1 MPAQK
6 DEHKQLTKTD
16 RSMSTLGTSQLRI
29 ACVFSATTH
38 ATKAAED
45 ALNNACRLVNNVTLI
60 KVNFE
65 RLDFGETKVLD
76 RFYAADMVVVDVSV
90 VVQQR
95 TLFYHMGVRESFGKE
110 KNVVLYNDS
119 VDPEGTS
126 SLMQSCHGSGYM
138 FIPYKLDSKNECYVC
153 DMACV
158 FKVGQNPDEDP
169 TLCPLLT
176 DRLRE
181 AIEEVHISNR
191 SNAREVLLN
200 DIRKARMKLKG
211 DMLAKELGN
220 LKARM
225 DEQLLLSGDIVHQFL
240 LSYREIQDYNSMV
253 SLVEAIKQLKNDHV
267 TDKPAIVHLYAFALN
282 RRKKS
287 GDREKAVAVIEKALK
302 SEENQVPDMFCLC
315 GRIYKDIYTESNYI
329 DTESRDHAIHWYR
342 KGFEVQPNEYA
353 GINLATL
360 LVLSGKEFTKCPEL
374 QKIGMTLNNLLGK
387 KGSLVSLEDY
397 WDVATFFEISVLAG
411 DFSKASQAAECM
423 FKLKPP
429 IWYLKS
435 TLGIIQMICRVRPTS
450 DEEPTIDQQ
459 LFNFWL
465 DFFVEATKES
475 TTELRFPV
483 LVLEPSKIY
492 KPSYITISEGD
503 ETQENSIR
511 LWHVGMEKNCREISE
526 WLFNLSSIK
535 GVSTYKRDDR
545 CLFLYVQQNAD
556 DFQLFYPS
564 SSQRQRFH
572 NLIMDMLG
580 SSAVIGGEVD
590 SDLNDEPIQVE
601 YELTDSKERVILGR
615 GTFGVVYAA
624 RDCRTQVTIAVKEIP
639 ITDVREVQPLHEE
652 ILLHSRLSHKN
663 IVKYLGSDTSTEGNT
678 FKIYMEQVPGG
689 SLSALLR
696 SKWGPLKDHED
707 TIVYYTKQI
716 LEGLRYLHDQKI
728 VHRDIKGDNV
738 LVNTYS
744 GVVKISDFGTSKRLA
759 GLNPAASSFKGTLQ
773 YMAPEVIDKGLR
785 GHGAP
790 ADIWS
795 LGCTIVEM
803 ATGKP
808 PFIELGSPQA
818 AMFKVGFYKDHPEIP
833 SSLSNAAKEFILRC
847 FEPDPEKRAT
857 AHDLLQDPFLIKG
870 KKMSKK
876 GASGADY
883 RTDRSISMPMV
894 SPSSRPESPLTIAS
908 TLSNFSEADAVS
920 SLRLD
925 KRRSLE
931 LLSPGVYS
939 WHNSSL
945 LSSSEDGLETPVTP
959 DNREQGGF
967 YMLRKDSERRQTLL
981 TIIEGDG
988 DKIVNEWMKKLQL
1001 TSERPPTKIT
1011 TAHLMTLNH
1020 GIAVFIKQRER
1031 RKLVDALEKLRN
1043 DLDYDPTALGEIHTA
1058 LYVFQD
1064 SVNQVLR
1071 QHMHNIKPHW
1081 MFALDNLIRD
1091 AVQVTITI
1099 LSPDLGENIAPSKE
1113 DDMPPAHSHGM
1124 DTRPPGTSSGD
1135 SRGIYGTAHHFL
1147 PLPKGAEEEAGNTS
1161 GVSTFDSSTRSNECF
1176 IPNRNLMASLQM
1188 DHQRLVQEQG
1198 RLLQELVDVQKSL
1211 NDVLQTQ
1218 LCVSRSVME
1227 RIGFQPL
1234 GASDSVNSNTQ
1245 DSRGAFGSEQEEL
1258 VSWLQS
1264 IALDED
1270 SIRRFIEE
1278 DFTLP
1283 LVLNSMTRDDL
1294 RSLKIRVGA
1303 QVRIWDAVQ
1312 QHRMNEQKR

>member
-1 MPAQK
+1 MKEEQ
-6 DEHKQLTKTD
+6 KQLTKPD

-29 ACVFSATTH
+29 ACVFSATSSD
-38 ATKAAED
+38 TKLAED

-60 KVNFE
+60 KVNFD

-76 RFYAADMVVVDVSV
+76 RFYAADIVVVDVSV
-90 VVQQR
+90 IVQQR

-126 SLMQSCHGSGYM
+126 SLMQSCHGSGYI
-138 FIPYKLDSKNECYVC
+138 FIPYKMDSKSQCYVC

-158 FKVGQNPDEDP
+158 FKAGQLCEEDSA
-169 TLCPLLT
+169 LCPLLT

-181 AIEEVHISNR
+181 TIEEVHISNR
-191 SNAREVLLN
+191 SNATEVLLN
-200 DIRKARMKLKG
+200 DIRKARIKLKG
-211 DMLAKELGN
+211 ETLAKELGN

-267 TDKPAIVHLYAFALN
+267 TDKPAILHLYAFALN
-282 RRKKS
+282 RRKKP
-287 GDREKAVAVIEKALK
+287 GDREKAVTVITKALE
-302 SEENQVPDMFCLC
+302 SDDNQVPDMFCLC
-315 GRIYKDIYTESNYI
+315 GRIYKDIYTESNYL
-329 DTESRDHAIHWYR
+329 DFESRDNAIYWYR

-360 LVLSGKEFTKCPEL
+360 LVLAGKEFTKCAEL

-435 TLGIIQMICRVRPTS
+435 TLGNIQMICRVRPTS

-475 TTELRFPV
+475 TTDLRFPV

-503 ETQENSIR
+503 ETQERSIR
-511 LWHVGMEKNCREISE
+511 LWHVGLEKNSREISE

-572 NLIMDMLG
+572 DLIMDMLG

-590 SDLNDEPIQVE
+590 SDLNDEPIQIE
-601 YELTDSKERVILGR
+601 YEFTESKDRVMLGR

-639 ITDVREVQPLHEE
+639 ITDMREVQPLHEE

-663 IVKYLGSDTSTEGNT
+663 IVKYLGSDIVGNT

-707 TIVYYTKQI
+707 TIIYYTKQI

-833 SSLSNAAKEFILRC
+833 ESLSNAAKEFILRC

-870 KKMSKK
+870 RKMSKK
-876 GASGADY
+876 TSAADY

-894 SPSSRPESPLTIAS
+894 NPGSRPESPLTLAS
-908 TLSNFSEADAVS
+908 TLSNFSEADAAS
-920 SLRLD
+920 SIRLD

-931 LLSPGVYS
+931 LLSPG
-939 WHNSSL
+939 
-945 LSSSEDGLETPVTP
+945 SSEDGLETPVTP

-1001 TSERPPTKIT
+1001 SGDRPPTKIT
-1011 TAHLMTLNH
+1011 TDHLMTLNH
-1020 GIAVFIKQRER
+1020 GIALFIKQRER
-1031 RKLVDALEKLRN
+1031 RMLVGTLDKLRD
-1043 DLDYDPTALGEIHTA
+1043 DLDYDPTALSEIHTA

-1081 MFALDNLIRD
+1081 MFALDSLIRD

-1113 DDMPPAHSHGM
+1113 DDVTPANSHGM
-1124 DTRPPGTSSGD
+1124 DTRNPGTSSGGGG
-1135 SRGIYGTAHHFL
+1135 GIYGTAPHFL
-1147 PLPKGAEEEAGNTS
+1147 PLPKGVDEEAGNTS

-1176 IPNRNLMASLQM
+1176 IPNRNLMANLQG

-1234 GASDSVNSNTQ
+1234 GATDSVNSNLQ
-1245 DSRGAFGSEQEEL
+1245 DGRAGVEAKQEEL
-1258 VSWLQS
+1258 SSWLQ
-1264 IALDED
+1264 AVGLDED

-1278 DFTLP
+1278 DLTLP

>member
-1 MPAQK
+1 MKEEQ
-6 DEHKQLTKTD
+6 KQLTKPD

-29 ACVFSATTH
+29 ACVFSATSSD
-38 ATKAAED
+38 TKLAED

-60 KVNFE
+60 KVNFD

-76 RFYAADMVVVDVSV
+76 RFYAADIVVVDVSV
-90 VVQQR
+90 IVQQR

-126 SLMQSCHGSGYM
+126 SLMQSCHGSGYI
-138 FIPYKLDSKNECYVC
+138 FIPYKMDSKSQCYVC

-158 FKVGQNPDEDP
+158 FKAGQLCEEDSA
-169 TLCPLLT
+169 LCPLLT

-181 AIEEVHISNR
+181 TIEEVHISNR
-191 SNAREVLLN
+191 SNATEVLLN
-200 DIRKARMKLKG
+200 DIRKARIKLKG
-211 DMLAKELGN
+211 ETLAKELGN

-267 TDKPAIVHLYAFALN
+267 TDKPAILHLYAFALN
-282 RRKKS
+282 RRKKP
-287 GDREKAVAVIEKALK
+287 GDREKAVTVITKALE
-302 SEENQVPDMFCLC
+302 SDDNQVPDMFCLC
-315 GRIYKDIYTESNYI
+315 GRIYKDIYTESNYL
-329 DTESRDHAIHWYR
+329 DFESRDNAIYWYR

-360 LVLSGKEFTKCPEL
+360 LVLAGKEFTKCAEL

-435 TLGIIQMICRVRPTS
+435 TLGNIQMICRVRPTS

-475 TTELRFPV
+475 TTDLRFPV

-503 ETQENSIR
+503 ETQERSIR
-511 LWHVGMEKNCREISE
+511 LWHVGLEKNSREISE

-572 NLIMDMLG
+572 DLIMDMLG

-590 SDLNDEPIQVE
+590 SDLNDEPIQIE
-601 YELTDSKERVILGR
+601 YEFTESKDRVMLGR

-639 ITDVREVQPLHEE
+639 ITDMREVQPLHEE

-663 IVKYLGSDTSTEGNT
+663 IVKYLGSDIVGNT

-707 TIVYYTKQI
+707 TIIYYTKQI

-833 SSLSNAAKEFILRC
+833 ESLSNAAKEFILRC

-870 KKMSKK
+870 RKMSKK
-876 GASGADY
+876 TSAADY

-894 SPSSRPESPLTIAS
+894 NPGSRPESPLTLAS
-908 TLSNFSEADAVS
+908 TLSNFSEADAAS
-920 SLRLD
+920 SIRLD

-931 LLSPGVYS
+931 LLSPG
-939 WHNSSL
+939 
-945 LSSSEDGLETPVTP
+945 SEDGLETPVTP

-1001 TSERPPTKIT
+1001 SGDRPPTKIT
-1011 TAHLMTLNH
+1011 TDHLMTLNH
-1020 GIAVFIKQRER
+1020 GIALFIKQRER
-1031 RKLVDALEKLRN
+1031 RMLVGTLDKLRD
-1043 DLDYDPTALGEIHTA
+1043 DLDYDPTALSEIHTA

-1081 MFALDNLIRD
+1081 MFALDSLIRD

-1113 DDMPPAHSHGM
+1113 DDVTPANSHGM
-1124 DTRPPGTSSGD
+1124 DTRNPGTSSGGGG
-1135 SRGIYGTAHHFL
+1135 GIYGTAPHFL
-1147 PLPKGAEEEAGNTS
+1147 PLPKGVDEEAGNTS

-1176 IPNRNLMASLQM
+1176 IPNRNLMANLQG

-1234 GASDSVNSNTQ
+1234 GATDSVNSNLQ
-1245 DSRGAFGSEQEEL
+1245 DGRAGVEAKQEEL
-1258 VSWLQS
+1258 SSWLQ
-1264 IALDED
+1264 AVGLDED

-1278 DFTLP
+1278 DLTLP